1 MRYAMEESAKAGVP
15 FFVLDRPN
23 PINGADVEGPLA
35 DADKLSFVV
44 FGTVPVRHGMTAGEL
59 ARLFNAEAKPA
70 CDLRVVKMENWRRGM
85 WLDATGQAWVNPS
98 PNMRS
103 LTEATLYPGVGLLE
117 MTNLSVGRGTDTPF
131 ELVGAPWIDG
141 RALASY
147 LNGRGLAG
155 VSFVPVRFTP
165 RASVYKEQECGGVN
179 VVVTNRALFKSVRV
193 GLEMAVA
200 LRRLYPQ
207 EWKVDDYVR
216 LLANAD
222 TLERVK
228 RGDDPA
234 SIVASWQAA
243 QGEFRR
249 ARAQVLLYK

>member
-1 MRYAMEESAKAGVP
+1 
-15 FFVLDRPN
+15 
-23 PINGADVEGPLA
+23 
-35 DADKLSFVV
+35 
-44 FGTVPVRHGMTAGEL
+44 
-59 ARLFNAEAKPA
+59 
-70 CDLRVVKMENWRRGM
+70 
-85 WLDATGQAWVNPS
+85 
-98 PNMRS
+98 
-103 LTEATLYPGVGLLE
+103 

-165 RASVYKEQECGGVN
+165 RASVYRERECGGVN
-179 VVVTNRALFKSVRV
+179 LVVTNRALFKPVRV

-207 EWKVDDYVR
+207 EWKVDDYLR

-234 SIVASWQAA
+234 AIIASWQA
-243 QGEFRR
+243 GLNEFRR
-249 ARAQVLLYK
+249 ARAQALLYK